1 MYKKPI
7 KSHMCIE
14 VLEHAGNNAVF
25 RFYDNLDGVSES
37 LYCSNDT
44 KTPYFVAGEDKG
56 AELIKQVKDPNIT
69 GEGILNF
76 LFEEKY
82 VLQSVSNE
90 AGDTFDS
97 ITFIGTESGEK
108 DPSIV
113 TFLIDNG
120 KAGNRMYFAPN
131 DGVFF
136 LKNISLLGKPDE
148 KINLADYEVLG
159 IKGFDNFPAFY
170 SCGLRL
176 VLKGKPIEEAE
187 WVAVESDRRQ
197 FALSGVESL
206 SILSDDKVVKI
217 PEK

>member
-37 LYCSNDT
+37 FYCSNGT
-44 KTPYFVAGEDKG
+44 QTPYFVAGEGKG
-56 AELIKQVKDPNIT
+56 AELIKQVKDSNIT
-69 GEGILNF
+69 GESILKF

-82 VLQSVSNE
+82 VLQSVSN
-90 AGDTFDS
+90 
-97 ITFIGTESGEK
+97 ESGEK

-120 KAGNRMYFAPN
+120 KAGNRMYFVPN
-131 DGVFF
+131 DGVFS
-136 LKNISLLGKPDE
+136 LKNFSLLGRPDE
-148 KINLADYEVLG
+148 KINLADYKVLG

-176 VLKGKPIEEAE
+176 VLKGRPIEEAE